1 MVAESG
7 LALGFDFGRR
17 RIGIAVASHAS
28 GAATPL
34 TCIPAS
40 DGKPDWAAVGAL
52 IEEWQPSRLV
62 VGLPYNID
70 GTDSDM
76 TRSARRFGNRL
87 GSRFGLPV
95 DFVDERL
102 SSEEAERRLRDQRR
116 GGDRRRRVRPGD
128 VDAMAAAIILESWL
142 GS

>member
-1 MVAESG
+1 MESDRE

-17 RIGIAVASHAS
+17 RIGVAVASRATGS
-28 GAATPL
+28 ATPL
-34 TCIPAS
+34 ACAAAR
-40 DGKPDWAAVGAL
+40 DGIPDWASIGDLV
-52 IEEWQPSRLV
+52 EEWQPSRLV

-70 GTDSDM
+70 GTESEM

-87 GSRFGLPV
+87 GNRFGLPV
-95 DFVDERL
+95 EFVDERL
-102 SSEEAERRLRDQRR
+102 SSSEAERRLRGQRQS
-116 GGDRRRRVRPGD
+116 GERRRRVRPGD